1 MTQEDS
7 KYWLA
12 FASIEKIGS
21 VFIKT
26 LFEHFGSI
34 KSAWCAGA
42 DELYKVENLTKSQI
56 NDFLESRKST
66 NPD

>member
-1 MTQEDS
+1 MTEDYS

-26 LFEHFGSI
+26 LYEHFGSI
-34 KSAWCAGA
+34 K
-42 DELYKVENLTKSQI
+42 
-56 NDFLESRKST
+56 
-66 NPD
+66 

>member
-1 MTQEDS
+1 MTQQDD

-26 LFEHFGSI
+26 LYEHFGSV

-42 DELYKVENLTKSQI
+42 DEL
-56 NDFLESRKST
+56 
-66 NPD
+66 

>member
-1 MTQEDS
+1 MTKNLD

-26 LFEHFGSI
+26 LYEHFGSI
-34 KSAWCAGA
+34 EQAWHAHIE
-42 DELYKVENLTKSQI
+42 DLHQIETLTRRQI
-56 NDFLESRKST
+56 NDFIECKKKC
-66 NPD
+66 